1 MHQPPLESKT
11 NSGART
17 AYALGGVAAAFL
29 GLAVLLLANLWGHPP
44 AKSQIP
50 LVDPAF
56 LETTPWRRTYADLV
70 KAKED
75 LSDYDCYGCHEE
87 NTPPPLRFDDKGKLL
102 IPSEHANIVMG
113 HSTHDRNNLC
123 FNCHN
128 EANLLTLQIRDG
140 TTVKFDNIPP
150 LCGSCRDGV
159 WQHAVPVR
167 EPALLFRAAL
177 FGSAATLAGAAI
189 YYAVMRFFNLEIGLV
204 AILSGWMIG
213 KAARVGAAG
222 RGGRL
227 LQVGAAVLTYLSVA
241 LAYVP
246 FALQGAAP
254 GALSTIAVGILA
266 LTLPVLVIVGSMPS
280 GLISAA
286 IIGFGMVQAWQLTAA
301 NRFVFEGPF
310 RVGGAPR

>member
-1 MHQPPLESKT
+1 MCAVR
-11 NSGART
+11 G
-17 AYALGGVAAAFL
+17 LGYLSAMSDERQDPAAALNFDEAIPAA
-29 GLAVLLLANLWGHPP
+29 GAGENVPGAVQCVSCQRPISTEYFTANG
-44 AKSQIP
+44 A
-50 LVDPAF
+50 
-56 LETTPWRRTYADLV
+56 
-70 KAKED
+70 
-75 LSDYDCYGCHEE
+75 
-87 NTPPPLRFDDKGKLL
+87 
-102 IPSEHANIVMG
+102 
-113 HSTHDRNNLC
+113 
-123 FNCHN
+123 
-128 EANLLTLQIRDG
+128 
-140 TTVKFDNIPP
+140 P

-159 WQHAVPVR
+159 GQHAVPVR